1 MREREAGRHPA
12 ESESS
17 SDQNTSLGPRAVD
30 NPSQMTQLKLAG
42 VRVPGWLLG
51 SQEPRREVREISSAR
66 GPALRLATREF
77 AEGRVG
83 AFS

>member
-1 MREREAGRHPA
+1 MRAGWHPA
-12 ESESS
+12 ESGSS
-17 SDQNTSLGPRAVD
+17 SDLNASPGPRAAD

-42 VRVPGWLLG
+42 VRVPGWLPG
-51 SQEPRREVREISSAR
+51 SEEPCREVREISSAH
-66 GPALRLATREF
+66 GPALRLATRVF